1 MNSKNYEENLE
12 NQKNSNAHRD
22 PEGMEAVAGP
32 VKTRDQVIAELA
44 ADSEVF
50 GEFQKLPGDLREE
63 FLEFAMGVRGL
74 KVTYDPVFK
83 KIFNPESHPEHLL
96 FQRFADAPVRTGSGG
111 ETERT

>member
-74 KVTYDPVFK
+74 KVSSPRYSPLAWLGTFTALAPSLS
-83 KIFNPESHPEHLL
+83 NPYRIS
-96 FQRFADAPVRTGSGG
+96 
-111 ETERT
+111 